1 MVKVCHQIT
10 ESGVSSESIT
20 VEYAQINFGVE
31 SFSDDDF
38 MSEYEVFSLDSNL
51 EASLLQSLCL
61 YPSIL

>member
-10 ESGVSSESIT
+10 DRGFISESIT
-20 VEYAQINFGVE
+20 VEYAQINFSVE

-51 EASLLQSLCL
+51 EASLPQ
-61 YPSIL
+61 

>member
-20 VEYAQINFGVE
+20 VEYAQINFSVK

-38 MSEYEVFSLDSNL
+38 MSDCEVFSLDSNL
-51 EASLLQSLCL
+51 EASLLQ
-61 YPSIL
+61 